1 MTLWEFVL
9 KSWVINKE
17 FSSSEKKLKFLSV
30 LCDLSGPTNIHLVAL
45 SLAFSFPLCM
55 YVVKFSKKKSETP
68 TQTFSTIFVHG
79 ILLLKFYPA
88 TSSCLSLHECWPRF
102 LPLVETTVLCP
113 RSLSLLCESD
123 CTSRQK
129 AGVIR
134 WPSSSPCL
142 FPIFQESP
150 SRIAGVQYLK
160 IIISYILSRFAVF
173 WGFSGGRGGRDGKS
187 IMATWNVLKS

>member
-17 FSSSEKKLKFLSV
+17 FSSSEKKLKFLPV

-55 YVVKFSKKKSETP
+55 YIVKFSKKNQQLRLRLSA
-68 TQTFSTIFVHG
+68 
-79 ILLLKFYPA
+79 LLLYMVSFCWNFTLQRPA
-88 TSSCLSLHECWPRF
+88 VSASMNGWPRF
-102 LPLVETTVLCP
+102 PPLVETTVLCP
-113 RSLSLLCESD
+113 RSLSLLCDSD
-123 CTSRQK
+123 CASRQK

-142 FPIFQESP
+142 FPIFQESL
-150 SRIAGVQYLK
+150 SRIAVVQYLK
-160 IIISYILSRFAVF
+160 RIISYILSRFAVF
-173 WGFSGGRGGRDGKS
+173 WGFSGGRGRQR
-187 IMATWNVLKS
+187 W